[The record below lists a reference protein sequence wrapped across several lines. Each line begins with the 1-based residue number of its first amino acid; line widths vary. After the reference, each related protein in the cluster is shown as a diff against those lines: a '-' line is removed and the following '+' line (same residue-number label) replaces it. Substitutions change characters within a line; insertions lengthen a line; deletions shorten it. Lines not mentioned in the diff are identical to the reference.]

1 MTTVERRDPAFLD
14 ASDVKAGLAGAL
26 AEARARTLAIL
37 DPVPEEDLL
46 RQHSPLMS
54 PLVWDLAH
62 IGFFEELW
70 LVRRVGG
77 EPAILDRDEIYDAF
91 EHERAE
97 RASLPLLTPAEARE
111 YLARVRERA
120 LAVLE
125 RTELDPADPLL
136 RDGYVGALVIQHEQ
150 QHVETMLATLNLRQ
164 AEYPFSEPAA
174 PPRTPLPAAELLVE
188 GGPFAMGT
196 RDRSAAYD
204 NERQEHAVD
213 VPAFWIDS
221 APVTNRAY
229 AAFIEDGGYGDERL
243 WGEAGWAWRHAAGAV
258 HPGFWEPDG
267 DGSWRRLRL
276 GRREALP
283 LDEPVQHV
291 CWHEADAFARWAGRR
306 LPTEAEWE
314 KAASWEADGGK
325 RRFPWGD
332 AAPDEQRANLALRF
346 GPAAAGSLP
355 DGASPCGARQM
366 IGDVWEWT
374 ASDFRAYPGFEA
386 FPYAEYSEV
395 FFGDEFK
402 VLRGGSWATHP
413 AAIRTTFRNWDYPIR
428 RQIFAGFRTARDA

>member
-1 MTTVERRDPAFLD
+1 
-14 ASDVKAGLAGAL
+14 
-26 AEARARTLAIL
+26 
-37 DPVPEEDLL
+37 
-46 RQHSPLMS
+46 MS

-77 EPAILDRDEIYDAF
+77 EPPILDRDELYDAF
-91 EHERAE
+91 EHERSE
-97 RASLPLLTPAEARE
+97 RATLPLLSPAEARE
-111 YLARVRERA
+111 YLERVRERA

-125 RTELDPADPLL
+125 RVELDPADPLL
-136 RDGYVGALVIQHEQ
+136 RDGYVGALVVQHEQ
-150 QHVETMLATLNLRQ
+150 QHVETMLATLNLRD
-164 AEYPFSEPAA
+164 AEYPFTDPAPPPRAPAA
-174 PPRTPLPAAELLVE
+174 AAEVFVA
-188 GGPFAMGT
+188 GGAFAMGT
-196 RDRSAAYD
+196 RDRTAAYD
-204 NERQEHAVD
+204 NERQEHAVE
-213 VPAFWIDS
+213 VAPFWIDS

-229 AAFIEDGGYGDERL
+229 LAFMEDGGYDEGRL
-243 WGEAGWAWRHAAGAV
+243 WGDAGWSWRQETGAAQ
-258 HPGFWEPDG
+258 PGFWERAG
-267 DGSWRRLRL
+267 DGSWTRARL
-276 GRREALP
+276 GRREEVP

-314 KAASWEADGGK
+314 KAASWEAGGRK
-325 RRFPWGD
+325 RRFPWGE
-332 AAPDEQRANLALRF
+332 AAPDEQRANLAVRF

-355 DGASPCGARQM
+355 AGESPCGARQM

-374 ASDFRAYPGFEA
+374 ASDFRAYPGFES

-395 FFGDEFK
+395 FFGDEYK

-428 RQIFAGFRTARDA
+428 RQIFAGFRTARDE

>member
-1 MTTVERRDPAFLD
+1 
-14 ASDVKAGLAGAL
+14 
-26 AEARARTLAIL
+26 
-37 DPVPEEDLL
+37 
-46 RQHSPLMS
+46 
-54 PLVWDLAH
+54 
-62 IGFFEELW
+62 
-70 LVRRVGG
+70 
-77 EPAILDRDEIYDAF
+77 
-91 EHERAE
+91 
-97 RASLPLLTPAEARE
+97 
-111 YLARVRERA
+111 
-120 LAVLE
+120 
-125 RTELDPADPLL
+125 
-136 RDGYVGALVIQHEQ
+136 
-150 QHVETMLATLNLRQ
+150 MLATLNLRD
-164 AEYPFSEPAA
+164 AEYPFTEPAP
-174 PPRTPLPAAELLVE
+174 PPRAPLPAAEVLVE

-204 NERQEHAVD
+204 NERQEHSVD
-213 VPAFWIDS
+213 VAAFLIDA

-229 AAFIEDGGYGDERL
+229 LAFVEGGGYDDRRVWGD
-243 WGEAGWAWRHAAGAV
+243 AGWTWRQETGV
-258 HPGFWEPDG
+258 SQPGFWEPSG
-267 DGSWRRLRL
+267 EGSWTRLRL
-276 GRREALP
+276 GRRDELP

-325 RRFPWGD
+325 RRFPWGE

-346 GPAAAGSLP
+346 GPVAAGSLP
-355 DGASPCGARQM
+355 AGESPCGARQM

-374 ASDFRAYPGFEA
+374 SSDFNPYPGFEA

-395 FFGDEFK
+395 FFGDEYK

>member
-1 MTTVERRDPAFLD
+1 MTPVERRDPALLD
-14 ASDVKAGLAGAL
+14 PPNVKASLARAL
-26 AEARARTLAIL
+26 AEARARTLAVL
-37 DPVPEEDLL
+37 EPVSDDDLV

-77 EPAILDRDEIYDAF
+77 EPPILDRDELYDAF
-91 EHERAE
+91 EHERSE
-97 RASLPLLTPAEARE
+97 RATLPLLSPAEARE
-111 YLARVRERA
+111 YLEGVRERA

-125 RTELDPADPLL
+125 RVELDPVDPLL
-136 RDGYVGALVIQHEQ
+136 RDGYVGALVVQHEQ
-150 QHVETMLATLNLRQ
+150 QHVETMLATLNLRP
-164 AEYPFSEPAA
+164 AEYPFTEPAPPPRA
-174 PPRTPLPAAELLVE
+174 PPAAAEVFVE
-188 GGPFAMGT
+188 GGAFAMGT

-213 VPAFWIDS
+213 VAPFWIDS

-229 AAFIEDGGYGDERL
+229 VAFMEDGGYDDRRL
-243 WGEAGWAWRHAAGAV
+243 WGDAGWSWRHETGAAQ
-258 HPGFWEPDG
+258 PGFWERAG
-267 DGSWRRLRL
+267 DGSWTRARL
-276 GRREALP
+276 GRREEVP

-314 KAASWEADGGK
+314 KAASWEAGGRK
-325 RRFPWGD
+325 RRFPWGE
-332 AAPDEQRANLALRF
+332 AAPDEERANLAQRF

-355 DGASPCGARQM
+355 AGASPCGARQM

-374 ASDFRAYPGFEA
+374 ASDFRAYPGFES

-395 FFGDEFK
+395 FFGDEYK

-428 RQIFAGFRTARDA
+428 RQIFSGFRTARDA